1 MVSPPEVLNSMPL
14 GPEFAKAGKNFL
26 LETFS
31 VLDDPA
37 ESRIDKWDG
46 GGEGAEKKKKYHF
59 SEKLFISRHYWGS
72 AQYFNI
78 CKYLFGPENS
88 LPWKQLIN

>member
-1 MVSPPEVLNSMPL
+1 MVSPPEALNSMPL
-14 GPEFAKAGKNFL
+14 GPAFAKAGKNFL

-46 GGEGAEKKKKYHF
+46 GGEGAEKKKVPLLWEAIY
-59 SEKLFISRHYWGS
+59 LQTLPGISTVF
-72 AQYFNI
+72 QY
-78 CKYLFGPENS
+78 L
-88 LPWKQLIN
+88 